1 MNVIIIKKSKQEAEN
16 MDFKDK
22 VAVIT
27 GGAQGIGRCVA
38 EEFQKAEATV
48 CVIDKQ
54 QGDHYIGDIADKQ
67 VLEDLAKEVIKKHG
81 HVDFLINNALP
92 QMKGINECSYEEFQ
106 YALNVG
112 VTAPFYLTKL
122 FVLLTNYKINFK
134 YEYKKDIFYFE
145 EEPELYFDDSIFS
158 IISIPNQN
166 YYSALLFMFDL
177 NEKESFDYILKS
189 YEKIYSTKIFSSC
202 LKVVVGNKNDLDQ
215 KLRQVNK
222 EDVDNFVKKIKAMYF
237 EISSKNAEQVY
248 NILAKIYTTNKHLI
262 RINQYNYGIANDNAY
277 FIEKEKLNLFFNFII
292 IIKSL

>member
-1 MNVIIIKKSKQEAEN
+1 MELIQNNTNNIYPNKFKIKVIGKSYVGKTTFIN
-16 MDFKDK
+16 
-22 VAVIT
+22 
-27 GGAQGIGRCVA
+27 R
-38 EEFQKAEATV
+38 
-48 CVIDKQ
+48 
-54 QGDHYIGDIADKQ
+54 
-67 VLEDLAKEVIKKHG
+67 
-81 HVDFLINNALP
+81 INNPNFADD
-92 QMKGINECSYEEFQ
+92 YEKS
-106 YALNVG
+106 NI
-112 VTAPFYLTKL
+112 
-122 FVLLTNYKINFK
+122 LTNYKINFK

-248 NILAKIYTTNKHLI
+248 NILTKIYTTNKHLI

-277 FIEKEKLNLFFNFII
+277 FIEKEKLMPNYYEII
-292 IIKSL
+292 ITGDRDSGKNCLKNKFLYDVGEKNVSLYEYCIPRTINIVSQGQLIYQEKK